1 MKFSLILMLLI
12 AGCAS
17 APYLNETTTER
28 AEAEC
33 AQRGGEW
40 TQFGCLFVLPF
51 PSSVENDCTQAGGV
65 VEEFE
70 GCSVSVAE
78 EED

>member
-1 MKFSLILMLLI
+1 MKLLMMLALVAM

-17 APYLNETTTER
+17 APYETTTDR
-28 AEAEC
+28 LKAEC
-33 AQRGGEW
+33 AQRNGEW

-51 PSSVENDCTQAGGV
+51 PSSVENDCVEAGGV
-65 VEEFE
+65 IEEFG

-78 EED
+78 EVG